1 MENTTYILSGVGY
14 EALLAAIIEQARHD
28 SKSKNEA
35 VARDAEAGIKEWK
48 AVLEADIN
56 FKVYE

>member
-1 MENTTYILSGVGY
+1 MDNTTYILSGVGY

-28 SKSKNEA
+28 EKCG
-35 VARDAEAGIKEWK
+35 DADATKGIEEWK

-56 FKVYE
+56 FKIYE